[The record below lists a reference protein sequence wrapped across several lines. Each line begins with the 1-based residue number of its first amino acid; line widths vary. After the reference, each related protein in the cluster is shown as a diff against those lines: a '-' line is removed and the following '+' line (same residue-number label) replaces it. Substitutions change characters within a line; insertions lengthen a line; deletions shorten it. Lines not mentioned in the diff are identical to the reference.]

1 VVDRCHNHATF
12 CQLTATVSP
21 AMIGGRRRLPVGA
34 VLLCQAERGG
44 HAGRFT
50 QAAGYLFDMTAAA
63 NTMVVA
69 TCAAERTGERMEGND
84 A

>member
-1 VVDRCHNHATF
+1 
-12 CQLTATVSP
+12 
-21 AMIGGRRRLPVGA
+21 
-34 VLLCQAERGG
+34 LCQAERGG